1 MKLIYL
7 GNSTPMLELA
17 SKMGV
22 SPGRVIQVGFEQL
35 GFLLTVTEA
44 LAFERAKAIAEEF
57 GFTVERA

>member
-1 MKLIYL
+1 MKVIYL
-7 GNSTPMLELA
+7 GNSTLMSELA

-44 LAFERAKAIAEEF
+44 LAFERAKAVAEEF
-57 GFTVERA
+57 GFAVERA

>member
-1 MKLIYL
+1 MKKIYL
-7 GNSTPMLELA
+7 GSSILMSELA
-17 SKMGV
+17 SKLGV

-44 LAFERAKAIAEEF
+44 LAFERAKAVAEEF